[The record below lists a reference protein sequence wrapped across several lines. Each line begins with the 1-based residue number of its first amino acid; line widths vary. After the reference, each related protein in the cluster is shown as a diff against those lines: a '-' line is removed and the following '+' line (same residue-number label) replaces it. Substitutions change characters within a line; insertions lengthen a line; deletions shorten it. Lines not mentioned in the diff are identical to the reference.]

1 MEEKEKE
8 KESSVIQLTDFKI
21 EVLIHPLPQAAKDL
35 HFADIRLEAH
45 DVPSKQ
51 AEAITAVMTGVL
63 NDSLENV
70 AHSFV
75 SKAEMQKSEMIQHA
89 NLSKFKSEAQSSQE
103 HHFSLLQHET
113 EKFRGDIE
121 KMRNELKY
129 EIDMVTGGQCLD
141 LTLER
146 GCIRDELA
154 KQNAET
160 TNKLDREIHALRAHL
175 EAAMTHRFKELLSS
189 SNLPST
195 FSPKLISIKA
205 STSSALNSR
214 ENKQRDIG
222 LLKHWMSRSSVG
234 LQEKR
239 NINVLCYQHST
250 VMWLEC
256 ERQPISLTD

>member
-1 MEEKEKE
+1 MEE

-21 EVLIHPLPQAAKDL
+21 EVLIHQLPQAAKDL
-35 HFADIRLEAH
+35 HFAEIRLEAH

-51 AEAITAVMTGVL
+51 AEAINAVITGVL

-75 SKAEMQKSEMIQHA
+75 SKAEMQKKM
-89 NLSKFKSEAQSSQE
+89 
-103 HHFSLLQHET
+103 
-113 EKFRGDIE
+113 E

-160 TNKLDREIHALRAHL
+160 TNKLDTVCSIRTDDQSVDMRELVSLTNKLDREIHALRAHL
-175 EAAMTHRFKELLSS
+175 EAAMTHHFKELLSS
-189 SNLPST
+189 SNLPFT

-205 STSSALNSR
+205 FTSSALNSR
-214 ENKQRDIG
+214 ENKSRDIG

-234 LQEKR
+234 MQEKR
-239 NINVLCYQHST
+239 KIYVLCYQHYSMCCGLN
-250 VMWLEC
+250 VDG
-256 ERQPISLTD
+256 SLFP